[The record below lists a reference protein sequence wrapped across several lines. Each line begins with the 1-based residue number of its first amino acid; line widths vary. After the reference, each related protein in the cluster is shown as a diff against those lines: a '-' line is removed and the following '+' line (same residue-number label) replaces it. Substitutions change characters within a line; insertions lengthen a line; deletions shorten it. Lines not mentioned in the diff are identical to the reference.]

1 MWEKHIARHLMA
13 YLSGELPPG
22 KARQV
27 ESHLELCEACRAERD
42 QIRAGMDAIQ
52 HLPLVEAPD
61 SIWPSVAAEFGRH
74 RPRPAAAAVRRRWA
88 LAAAAL
94 TVLISST
101 AYWRLHRSS
110 GVQWGVVRVDGSPS
124 VGAKPLL
131 GAGHVRAGEWIETDA
146 GSQALIHVGEI
157 GSVEVAPNT
166 RVRVVTA
173 QPDEHRL
180 ALARGEIHAS
190 ISAPPKL
197 FFVDTASATA
207 VDLGCEYSLTA
218 AGDGSSL
225 LRVTRGW
232 VSFEWKGIDSM
243 VPAGAT
249 CRTRPHAGPGIPY
262 FDDAAEKLKQAADA
276 FGIEKS
282 GNSALNVILSESRIR
297 DTLTLWHLLA
307 RVDPSDRERVY
318 DHMAAL
324 SPPPAGVTREAVLK
338 LDAAALQRWREDLAW
353 KW

>member
-1 MWEKHIARHLMA
+1 MWEKHIAMHLMP
-13 YLSGELPPG
+13 YLTGKLPPQ
-22 KARQV
+22 KAGEV
-27 ESHLELCEACRAERD
+27 ESHLELCEACRMERD

-52 HLPLVEAPD
+52 YLPLVEAPD
-61 SIWPSVAAEFGRH
+61 SIWPSVTAEFSRH
-74 RPRPAAAAVRRRWA
+74 RPRPAAAVHWRWA
-88 LAAAAL
+88 LAAAAII
-94 TVLISST
+94 VLMSST
-101 AYWRLHRSS
+101 AYWWLHRSA
-110 GVQWGVVRVDGSPS
+110 GMQWGVIRIDGSPS
-124 VGAKPLL
+124 VGAKILR

-146 GSQALIHVGEI
+146 SSQALVHVGEI
-157 GSVEVAPNT
+157 GSVQVAPNT

-207 VDLGCEYSLTA
+207 VDLGCEYSLMA
-218 AGDGSSL
+218 ADDGSSL
-225 LRVTRGW
+225 LRVVRGW
-232 VSFEWKGIDSM
+232 VSFEWKGIDSL

-249 CRTRPHAGPGIPY
+249 CRTRPHLGPAIPY
-262 FDDAAEKLKQAADA
+262 FDDAPETLKQAADT
-276 FGIEKS
+276 FGFEGT

-297 DTLTLWHLLA
+297 DTLTLWHLLT

-318 DHMAAL
+318 DQMATL
-324 SPPPAGVTREAVLK
+324 SPPPSGVTRELVLK